1 MGELTDS
8 PDVRPWLV
16 RRRHLMLIAG
26 PVIVIAVA
34 LYFYLTGG
42 RIVSTDDAFIQSART
57 DISSNVSGPIAMVLV
72 KDNQPVKKGEVLFTL
87 DERPFRIAVAEAQAQ
102 LAGARLRIEAMKATY
117 QQRLADRHKLDLDAR
132 VTLTAADLRH
142 GTSPIASAHPR
153 GDVTLTYWEL
163 LRDMLVDSDNTA
175 CDYLLA
181 KVGGP
186 AAVEDTLRSLGIADV
201 RIRKTEAD
209 LYADALAHRSFARG
223 GDNVGTPDAIAQLLE
238 AVAAQRAAYLDG
250 TTELMLD
257 LSAARTGATRFRAGL
272 PPAVRLAHKTGLSDT
287 FDGVTDA
294 TNDAGIFL
302 LPDGRRVVVVA
313 LLAESR
319 ADAATRDAVL
329 ADVARTVYAAYAP

>member
-1 MGELTDS
+1 MFPLAS
-8 PDVRPWLV
+8 VFKV
-16 RRRHLMLIAG
+16 
-26 PVIVIAVA
+26 AVA
-34 LYFYLTGG
+34 VTAY
-42 RIVSTDDAFIQSART
+42 
-57 DISSNVSGPIAMVLV
+57 
-72 KDNQPVKKGEVLFTL
+72 
-87 DERPFRIAVAEAQAQ
+87 
-102 LAGARLRIEAMKATY
+102 
-117 QQRLADRHKLDLDAR
+117 RLAEQHKLDLNANAYSI
-132 VTLTAADLRH
+132 TAADFRH
-142 GTSPIASAHPR
+142 GASPIADAHPR
-153 GDVTLTYWEL
+153 GNVEY
-163 LRDMLVDSDNTA
+163 LRCGSSFAPMLVDSDNTA
-175 CDYLLA
+175 CDA
-181 KVGGP
+181 VFRQIGGP

-223 GDNVGTPDAIAQLLE
+223 GDNVGTPEAIARLLE
-238 AVAAQRAAYLDG
+238 AVAGQRAAYLDG

>member
-1 MGELTDS
+1 MRRLGLGLFLVMLVVAGFDASPVAARHRDAPTPTPTPTLEPTATPQPTPTPVPEAVRLSRLPGELDA
-8 PDVRPWLV
+8 
-16 RRRHLMLIAG
+16 IARQAPG
-26 PVIVIAVA
+26 RLGIAVYDPA
-34 LYFYLTGG
+34 HDLTISVHGN
-42 RIVSTDDAFIQSART
+42 DAFPLAS
-57 DISSNVSGPIAMVLV
+57 VFKL
-72 KDNQPVKKGEVLFTL
+72 
-87 DERPFRIAVAEAQAQ
+87 AVAVAV
-102 LAGARLRIEAMKATY
+102 
-117 QQRLADRHKLDLDAR
+117 QRLADRHKLDLDAR

-223 GDNVGTPDAIAQLLE
+223 GDNVGTPEAIARLLE
-238 AVAAQRAAYLDG
+238 AVAGQRAAYLDG

-257 LSAARTGATRFRAGL
+257 LSAVRTGATRFRAGL